1 MSNESAVT
9 NGRAWLVTYSGSL
22 PGSPHQLG
30 EGATRVGRSPENDV
44 VIQGPDAASVSLQHF
59 EILRTASG
67 FSIRDLGSTNG
78 TFLNGERISEAELTP
93 PATIR
98 LGTLGPELQF
108 VLEEPAAL
116 PLDKT
121 LEIPPDA
128 LPAPEA
134 APVGATYEGLLADAV
149 KRARHARW
157 HGAADQTMTIMRD
170 ALHTVM
176 RRTGRRS
183 RRTIAALA
191 AVLLLVSAG
200 AAWKIVTLDRDRRAL
215 DRRIADIE
223 ARLQKNDGSYAEA
236 DRLVT
241 QLDQYEDQ
249 LEQLERNPLYRIGG
263 RANQDLLV
271 QDIRSLM
278 AEFGAEV
285 YSIPPEFAERV
296 THYIEQYQGPDRP
309 LMAKA
314 LGQATPQVGTMR
326 SLLEAERLPPDLAYI
341 PLVESALDGEQ
352 SSAAGAAGPWQF
364 TPATAKAYGLRVDK
378 TVDER
383 MDLKKATRAG
393 CGYLRNLILDFGSGS
408 SVMLALA
415 AYNLGP
421 TKVKQ
426 AIAKTVQDPIKQ
438 RSFWYLYRVKA
449 LPAETR
455 EYVPKVVAAIVIGRN
470 PRRFG
475 F

>member
-1 MSNESAVT
+1 MTNEPAVT
-9 NGRAWLVTYSGSL
+9 KIRAWLVARSGAQA
-22 PGSPHQLG
+22 GTPHLLG
-30 EGATRVGRSPENDV
+30 EGTTRVGRGPENDL
-44 VIQGPDAASVSLQHF
+44 VIQGPEAASVSLQHL
-59 EILRTASG
+59 EIVRTAAG
-67 FSIRDLGSTNG
+67 FAIRDLGSTNG
-78 TFLNGERISEAELTP
+78 TFLNGERISEAGLAP

-98 LGTLGPELQF
+98 LGTMGPELEF
-108 VLEEPAAL
+108 VLEEPTPV

-128 LPAPEA
+128 LPATESV
-134 APVGATYEGLLADAV
+134 PVGATYEGLLADAV

-170 ALHTVM
+170 ALHTAI
-176 RRTGRRS
+176 RRTGRRA

-200 AAWKIVTLDRDRRAL
+200 AAWKIVALNRDRGAL

-223 ARLQKNDGSYAEA
+223 ARLQKIDGSYAEA
-236 DRLVT
+236 DRLVA

-263 RANQDLLV
+263 RGNQDLLV

-296 THYIEQYQGPDRP
+296 THYIDQYQGPDRP

-314 LGQATPQVGTMR
+314 LAQARSRMGTMR

-383 MDLKKATRAG
+383 LDLKKATHAG
-393 CGYLRNLILDFGSGS
+393 CGYLRSLILDFGSGS

-421 TKVKQ
+421 TRVKQ
-426 AIAKTVQDPIKQ
+426 AIARTVQDPIKQ

-470 PRRFG
+470 PHRFG